1 MPEFEAT
8 ASKSPSQRLVTAKQL
23 THFHLDSSAWQR
35 LFTEQV
41 KTAGRTLNG
50 LRSSLS

>member
-23 THFHLDSSAWQR
+23 THFHLDSSAWHG
-35 LFTEQV
+35 FSV
-41 KTAGRTLNG
+41 NKSKPAVGH
-50 LRSSLS
+50 

>member
-23 THFHLDSSAWQR
+23 THFHLDSSAWHG
-35 LFTEQV
+35 FS
-41 KTAGRTLNG
+41 LNKSKRRVG
-50 LRSSLS
+50 H